1 MSFADIRAE
10 IVTILKTVDGIGQVH
25 DYIRHTTFWN
35 EYFRDHTKNMQVNTW
50 EVSRR
55 NTGEAVSAVENQVSV
70 EPFYNDVHQVII
82 LGRMSLNDDKASE
95 KQFQTLISAI
105 VEKFRQDPNNLLN
118 GKVFL
123 PRQIQV
129 PIIEP
134 RTYGGVLC
142 HFCEMTYEA
151 IERVG
156 GSC

>member
-10 IVTILKTVDGIGQVH
+10 IVTILKSVDGVGQVH

-35 EYFRDHTKNMQVNTW
+35 EYFKNHTKNMQVNTW

-55 NTGEAVSAVENQVSV
+55 AMNEDVSAVENQLSV
-70 EPFYNDVHQVII
+70 EPFFNDVHQVII
-82 LGRMSLNDDKASE
+82 FGRMSLNDDKASE
-95 KQFQTLISAI
+95 KTFQALISAI
-105 VEKFRQDPNNLLN
+105 VAAFRQDPNNLLN

-123 PRQIQV
+123 PRQLQT

-142 HFCEMTYEA
+142 HFCEMNYEA